1 MCIWRNTGVSGSWTR
16 TGGGGLTEVGWGCG
30 AERAAL
36 GGGDSGW
43 EQMVLSVPLESIMQT
58 LLVSLSSASQ
68 IYVSAVDS
76 NIKCS
81 VHWNL
86 CHCLIWGQWNPSA
99 WPGNTAKL
107 TVNVWLLQ
115 AFYCSHFRPTP
126 ASLATSQ
133 SMVMLWFFCLGL
145 AFSFASV
152 FPCVARTQYRGKR
165 LSHQSPQK
173 DSQENWCQFL
183 FYCLPYPAFPKI
195 LFRYLV
201 LLKSYCASIEDCDFM
216 AKIF

>member
-81 VHWNL
+81 VHL
-86 CHCLIWGQWNPSA
+86 
-99 WPGNTAKL
+99 K
-107 TVNVWLLQ
+107 
-115 AFYCSHFRPTP
+115 
-126 ASLATSQ
+126 SLSLPNMGTMKS
-133 SMVMLWFFCLGL
+133 LGL
-145 AFSFASV
+145 AWKHRQTDCK
-152 FPCVARTQYRGKR
+152 CVTVAGILLQPFQAYT
-165 LSHQSPQK
+165 
-173 DSQENWCQFL
+173 CQPGYL
-183 FYCLPYPAFPKI
+183 TVHGHA
-195 LFRYLV
+195 LV
-201 LLKSYCASIEDCDFM
+201 LLSRLGILICFCFPMCSQDSI
-216 AKIF
+216 

>member
-1 MCIWRNTGVSGSWTR
+1 
-16 TGGGGLTEVGWGCG
+16 
-30 AERAAL
+30 
-36 GGGDSGW
+36 
-43 EQMVLSVPLESIMQT
+43 MVLSVPLESIMQT

-81 VHWNL
+81 VHL
-86 CHCLIWGQWNPSA
+86 
-99 WPGNTAKL
+99 K
-107 TVNVWLLQ
+107 
-115 AFYCSHFRPTP
+115 
-126 ASLATSQ
+126 SLSLPNMGTMKS
-133 SMVMLWFFCLGL
+133 LGL
-145 AFSFASV
+145 AWKHHQTDCKCVTVAGVLLQPFQAYTCQPGYLTVHGHALVLLSRLGILICFC
-152 FPCVARTQYRGKR
+152 FPMCSQESIQGKER

-183 FYCLPYPAFPKI
+183 FYCLPYPAFLKI